1 MTRYDHPHIMAG
13 QGTLGLEILEDLP
26 DVNAVLVP
34 VGGGG
39 LIAGVATAIKHLQPN
54 VKIYVRII
62 FYGFKVMGKVA
73 YNFYTIHLSI

>member
-1 MTRYDHPHIMAG
+1 MAG

-54 VKIYVRII
+54 VKIYVSVLYNMEVKGNVVYAFEIWTQ
-62 FYGFKVMGKVA
+62 KLA
-73 YNFYTIHLSI
+73 YHF